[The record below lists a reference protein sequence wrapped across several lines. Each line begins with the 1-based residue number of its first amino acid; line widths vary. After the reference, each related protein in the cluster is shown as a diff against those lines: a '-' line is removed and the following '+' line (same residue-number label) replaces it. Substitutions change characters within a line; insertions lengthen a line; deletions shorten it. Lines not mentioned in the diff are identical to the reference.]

1 MRIKLYLFLPGDQA
15 LLLVQNGFP
24 DSSKRFRLNPEEY
37 TACSAFNPQS
47 LVEVELEMEARE
59 LQRYRHELEMPVED
73 DLAED
78 APAEDAPAADEEFGG
93 SAAEPIYWY
102 EFPASVLRLTCRTCR
117 ISSAGDRD

>member
-24 DSSKRFRLNPEEY
+24 DSSKRFRLNPAEY

-73 DLAED
+73 DHAE
-78 APAEDAPAADEEFGG
+78 EAPAADEEFGG